1 MILGID
7 WTQASTQRG
16 LVWVIGAIVAAT
28 FYGFGK
34 DPMPIMLATSTLV
47 GGLGLA
53 VKD

>member
-16 LVWVIGAIVAAT
+16 SVWVIGAIIAT
-28 FYGFGK
+28 AFYAFGK
-34 DPMPIMLATSTLV
+34 DPMPIMLATSTMV
-47 GGLGLA
+47 GGLGLT